1 MSPRATK
8 EPTRRRQTQES
19 VLESETAEVREAPR
33 SGARRTVLDTIK
45 QIPDYLRLLV
55 GLLSDRRVAGIDKLL
70 VAGAIAYIVMPIDL
84 IPDFVPF
91 IGQVD
96 DIYLLVF
103 SLQRLMTNAGAKVLT
118 DHWRGAIS
126 ELNPTNLR
134 SVLMAAAF
142 FLPPR
147 IRRRFRVIGR
157 A

>member
-8 EPTRRRQTQES
+8 ESTRRRQVQES
-19 VLESETAEVREAPR
+19 VLEAETEEVREAPR

-55 GLLSDRRVAGIDKLL
+55 GLVSDRRVAGIDKLL
-70 VAGAIAYIVMPIDL
+70 VAGAIAYIVMPIDF

-103 SLQRLMTNAGAKVLT
+103 SLQRLINNAGAKVLT
-118 DHWRGAIS
+118 DHWRGAVG
-126 ELNPTNLR
+126 ELNPANLR

-147 IRRRFRVIGR
+147 IRRRLRVIGR

>member
-8 EPTRRRQTQES
+8 GTTRRRQAQES
-19 VLESETAEVREAPR
+19 VFESETAEVHEAPR

-70 VAGAIAYIVMPIDL
+70 VAGAIAYIVMPIDF

-103 SLQRLMTNAGAKVLT
+103 SLQRLMTNAGTKVLT
-118 DHWRGAIS
+118 DHWRGAVS
-126 ELNPTNLR
+126 ELNAANLR
-134 SVLMAAAF
+134 TVLMAAAF

-147 IRRRFRVIGR
+147 IRRRLRVIGR

>member
-8 EPTRRRQTQES
+8 ESTRRRQVQEAE
-19 VLESETAEVREAPR
+19 LEPETAEVREAPR
-33 SGARRTVLDTIK
+33 AGARRTVLDTIK

-70 VAGAIAYIVMPIDL
+70 VAGAIAYIVMPLDL

-91 IGQVD
+91 IGQID

-103 SLQRLMTNAGAKVLT
+103 SLQRLMTNAGTKVLA

-126 ELNPTNLR
+126 ELNPANLR

-147 IRRRFRVIGR
+147 IRRRLRVIGR

>member
-8 EPTRRRQTQES
+8 ESTRRRQAQES

-70 VAGAIAYIVMPIDL
+70 VAGAIAYIVMPIDF

-103 SLQRLMTNAGAKVLT
+103 SLQRLMTNAGTKVLT
-118 DHWRGAIS
+118 DHWRGAVS
-126 ELNPTNLR
+126 ELNPGNLR

-147 IRRRFRVIGR
+147 IRRRLRVIGR

>member
-8 EPTRRRQTQES
+8 EPTRRRQAQES

-70 VAGAIAYIVMPIDL
+70 VAGAIAYIVMPIDF

-147 IRRRFRVIGR
+147 IRRRLRVIGR

>member
-8 EPTRRRQTQES
+8 EPTRRRQAQES

-147 IRRRFRVIGR
+147 IRRRLRVIGR

>member
-8 EPTRRRQTQES
+8 ESTGRPPVRKP
-19 VLESETAEVREAPR
+19 VVDAETAEVREAPR

-55 GLLSDRRVAGIDKLL
+55 GLLSDRRIAGIDKLL
-70 VAGAIAYIVMPIDL
+70 VAGAIAYIVMPIDV

-91 IGQVD
+91 IGQID

-103 SLQRLMTNAGAKVLT
+103 SLQRLINNAGTKVLT
-118 DHWRGAIS
+118 DHWRGAVS
-126 ELNPTNLR
+126 ELNPANLR

-147 IRRRFRVIGR
+147 IRRRLRVIGR

>member
-147 IRRRFRVIGR
+147 IRRRLRVIGR

>member
-1 MSPRATK
+1 
-8 EPTRRRQTQES
+8 
-19 VLESETAEVREAPR
+19 
-33 SGARRTVLDTIK
+33 VLDTIK

-147 IRRRFRVIGR
+147 IRRRLRVIGR

>member
-1 MSPRATK
+1 MSPRAPK
-8 EPTRRRQTQES
+8 ESTRRRQVVES
-19 VLESETAEVREAPR
+19 AVESETAEVREGPR

-91 IGQVD
+91 IGQID

-103 SLQRLMTNAGAKVLT
+103 SLQRLITNAGVKVLT
-118 DHWRGAIS
+118 DHWRGAVS
-126 ELNPTNLR
+126 ELNPSNLR

-147 IRRRFRVIGR
+147 IGRRLRVIGR